1 MAVNAL
7 DLSTRARQQSI
18 QDLPDAK
25 RGETLYTFF
34 AMTQRGFIL
43 PPWATREREKK
54 LREHDRH
61 EYNLLWQGATS
72 GIVKKLSSVDWEI
85 RSTSAGN
92 EDQAAYWQD
101 VLRQANFGSG
111 WGDFIKKGARDF
123 LRQDGGWYFEIIAP
137 GVPTAE
143 PTGAI
148 AGIAYLDSL
157 RCFPTGDPDYPVV
170 YFSRLGE
177 YHLLHRS
184 RVVHIVDMPDGEE
197 SNPGYGLCALSRA
210 ISLTQ
215 RQILMG
221 RYVEQNLDDNPPPGI
236 MATNIPEN
244 EVQKAVKLYK
254 DQQSND
260 SRPFWGKQLWLHHI
274 DPTIKPELNPISF
287 AQPPEKFSWRDYM
300 EIDVNALALA
310 LGIDKQELWELG
322 SGSLGSGAQSQ
333 VLAAKARG
341 KTFGDLLTSIERAMN
356 DILPDE
362 FIFEFKFRDPEED
375 KEKAALAQSYAQT
388 LQTIGGNL
396 TQDEARQLLANQI
409 EAIRD
414 VITTPDGKLKPLN
427 GATPAPQVVAEDNT
441 SLDTNAPKT
450 PTEQPRAES
459 QPMPTPQ
466 PITRDTST
474 PDKSKHEFV
483 LSMLRSGL
491 MTIDRAQEQLGL
503 PVDTSLAGQYQV
515 DGVPVP
521 PDIYHKIYESRFGR
535 GVASFG
541 AVVNDQALA
550 ATTDTNV
557 NTLPVAKR
565 KDYFTTRQQF
575 VSNFIDLVNVARSD
589 DMTRRRFGTVLRA
602 QLRRLGSIA
611 YRDGMRDGGVELD
624 NEENLDSGDL
634 LTIQSWANEQSTY
647 VTHFG
652 NEIFSRGLTDAEV
665 TNRAEIWAN
674 KSLEVIY
681 QKGLAAAD
689 ENGLYEW
696 SLGKTEEHCTT
707 CLSLHGQRHRLKEYI
722 RKRLL
727 PKSSDLKCGGWN
739 CDCKLTRVKG
749 RPRGR
754 WPV

>member
-7 DLSTRARQQSI
+7 DLTSRARQQSI
-18 QDLPDAK
+18 QDLPDAQ

-43 PPWATREREKK
+43 PPCATREREKK

-61 EYNLLWQGATS
+61 EYNLLWQGATA
-72 GIVKKLSSVDWEI
+72 GIIKKLSSVDWEI
-85 RSTSAGN
+85 RSTSVGN

-101 VLRQANFGSG
+101 VLRHANFGRG

-137 GVPTAE
+137 GTPTAE
-143 PTGAI
+143 PTGAV

-184 RVVHIVDMPDGEE
+184 RVVHIVDMPDGDE
-197 SNPGYGLCALSRA
+197 SNPGYGLCALSRS
-210 ISLTQ
+210 ISLVQ

-236 MATNIPEN
+236 MATNIPRN
-244 EVQKAVKLYK
+244 EIDAAVKLYK

-260 SRPFWGKQLWLHHI
+260 SRPFWGKQLWVHHV

-310 LGIDKQELWELG
+310 LGIDKQEIWELG

-341 KTFGDLLTSIERAMN
+341 KTFGDLLASIERAIN
-356 DILPDE
+356 DILPDD
-362 FIFEFKFRDPEED
+362 FVFEFKFRDPEED

-427 GATPAPQVVAEDNT
+427 TSAPAPQVVAEDNS
-441 SLDTNAPKT
+441 SLDTNAP
-450 PTEQPRAES
+450 PSQSFRA
-459 QPMPTPQ
+459 
-466 PITRDTST
+466 
-474 PDKSKHEFV
+474 
-483 LSMLRSGL
+483 
-491 MTIDRAQEQLGL
+491 
-503 PVDTSLAGQYQV
+503 
-515 DGVPVP
+515 
-521 PDIYHKIYESRFGR
+521 
-535 GVASFG
+535 
-541 AVVNDQALA
+541 
-550 ATTDTNV
+550 
-557 NTLPVAKR
+557 
-565 KDYFTTRQQF
+565 KDYQATRLEF
-575 VSNFIDLVNVARSD
+575 ERNFGDLVRAARAD
-589 DMTRRRFGTVLRA
+589 DVTRRRFGIVLRA
-602 QLRRLGSIA
+602 QLRRLGSMA
-611 YRDGMRDGGVELD
+611 YRDGLRQGGVIVTTDEG
-624 NEENLDSGDL
+624 LDSEDL
-634 LTIQSWANEQSTY
+634 LEIQSWASEQSVY
-647 VTHFG
+647 VTNFG
-652 NEIFSRGLTDAEV
+652 NELFKKGISDAEV
-665 TNRAEIWAN
+665 QNRIQMWAN
-674 KSLEVIY
+674 KSLESIY
-681 QKGLAAAD
+681 QKGLVSAD
-689 ENGLYEW
+689 KNGMYQW
-696 SLGKTEEHCTT
+696 VLGRTEEHCRD
-707 CLSLHGQRHRLKEYI
+707 CLTLNGQIHRLRHYVKSGW
-722 RKRLL
+722 L
-727 PKSSDLKCGGWN
+727 PKSSDLKCKGFM
-739 CDCKLTRVKG
+739 CDCKLVHMRDV
-749 RPRGR
+749 RSRGR
-754 WPV
+754 FPRRAA